1 MPWGAFLFRMTICAF
16 LPSSDS
22 HSVPLLST
30 SPSFP
35 CRERWISRHVNEPSV
50 TLAQDF
56 IVCHRGAIV
65 CHINMVLITVFMS
78 NPLSFIIFISM
89 KSKVLTTMVIGN
101 NVALEHK
108 SSDDTDTHEV
118 TGRCYNVLP
127 ALILGTDLCRW
138 LNF

>member
-1 MPWGAFLFRMTICAF
+1 M
-16 LPSSDS
+16 
-22 HSVPLLST
+22 
-30 SPSFP
+30 
-35 CRERWISRHVNEPSV
+35 SRHVNEPSV

-78 NPLSFIIFISM
+78 NLQSFIIFISM

-118 TGRCYNVLP
+118 TGKCYHVFP
-127 ALILGTDLCRW
+127 VFILGADLCRW
-138 LNF
+138 LIF

>member
-1 MPWGAFLFRMTICAF
+1 M
-16 LPSSDS
+16 
-22 HSVPLLST
+22 
-30 SPSFP
+30 
-35 CRERWISRHVNEPSV
+35 SRRVNEPSV

-56 IVCHRGAIV
+56 RVCHRGAIV
-65 CHINMVLITVFMS
+65 CHVNMVLITVFMS
-78 NPLSFIIFISM
+78 KPLSFIIFISM

-108 SSDDTDTHEV
+108 SSDDTDTQGM
-118 TGRCYNVLP
+118 TGRCYNLLP